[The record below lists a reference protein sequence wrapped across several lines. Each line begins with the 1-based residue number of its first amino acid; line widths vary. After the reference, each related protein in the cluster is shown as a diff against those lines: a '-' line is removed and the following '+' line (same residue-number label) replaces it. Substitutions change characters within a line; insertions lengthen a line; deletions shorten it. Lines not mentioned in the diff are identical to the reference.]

1 MIFECPVRVLAA
13 GNRTGL
19 PRRDSRRVILMG
31 VEDDLV
37 KLLAQQRVSCRLWPE
52 QTEGP
57 YHRDVHLER
66 RDITED
72 RDGLPLRVALR
83 LLDAGT
89 GSPLTGAGVEV
100 WQADHE
106 GHYSGFRP
114 FRARPGQVVTSESV
128 PRDVVALSETFLR
141 GSQRTD
147 DRGMCAFDTIYP
159 GWYSSRTVHIHLRV
173 QLGDRHA
180 VTQLYFPDE
189 LTDQVFARPPYAGRP
204 PRDTTNA
211 TDSIFADGGQRT
223 MLHLAGDMVEGL
235 TGLLCLAVEPH
246 PATAAPS
253 ALTAEGG

>member
-1 MIFECPVRVLAA
+1 MAP
-13 GNRTGL
+13 
-19 PRRDSRRVILMG
+19 
-31 VEDDLV
+31 
-37 KLLAQQRVSCRLWPE
+37 
-52 QTEGP
+52 
-57 YHRDVHLER
+57 
-66 RDITED
+66 
-72 RDGLPLRVALR
+72 
-83 LLDAGT
+83 
-89 GSPLTGAGVEV
+89 
-100 WQADHE
+100 
-106 GHYSGFRP
+106 
-114 FRARPGQVVTSESV
+114 
-128 PRDVVALSETFLR
+128 SETFLR

-159 GWYSSRTVHIHLRV
+159 GWYSSRTVHIHLTV

-246 PATAAPS
+246 PAPPAPS
-253 ALTAEGG
+253 GPTAEGG

>member
-1 MIFECPVRVLAA
+1 M
-13 GNRTGL
+13 
-19 PRRDSRRVILMG
+19 
-31 VEDDLV
+31 VE
-37 KLLAQQRVSCRLWPE
+37 LLAEERVSCRLLPE

-72 RDGLPLRVALR
+72 REGLPLRVALR
-83 LLDAGT
+83 LLDVAT
-89 GSPLTGAGVEV
+89 ESPLTGAVVEV

-106 GHYSGFRP
+106 GRYSGFRP

-128 PRDVVALSETFLR
+128 PRDIVAESETFLR

-159 GWYSSRTVHIHLRV
+159 GWYPSRTVHIHLTV

-204 PRDTTNA
+204 QRDTTNA
-211 TDSIFADGGQRT
+211 TDSIFVGGGQST
-223 MLHLAGDMVEGL
+223 MLHLVGDVVEGL

-246 PATAAPS
+246 PAPPGPPLS
-253 ALTAEGG
+253 GG